1 MRREQM
7 GETGKQIYETK
18 DQKGPQRDLEREIF
32 VTVI

>member
-18 DQKGPQRDLEREIF
+18 DQKGPYTEAEVTMQR
-32 VTVI
+32 